1 MSKNEEN
8 IPGLRK
14 VHFEPST
21 LEDIDRSVYNFVND
35 LKLQVQT
42 NKGAKQVP
50 VLWATS
56 ERSFLSKNEKELRD
70 GQGALIFPIISI
82 KRSSFTKSLRSSGV
96 YQGNI
101 PEVNDEKGGALSIIR
116 KIYQDKTKNFANADA
131 KRIYGQE
138 NYRYDN
144 QKVVF
149 QTISI
154 PMPVNVDLMYE
165 ITIRTDYQQQMNE
178 LLLPFATRPGTINY
192 VKLTSGEHKYDGFI
206 QDQYSSQDNLNNFSS
221 EERKFEVKIN
231 LKVVGYL
238 VGQARN
244 REKNYFT
251 IRENFVEVKLP
262 KETVI
267 IDPEEL
273 AKYGL

>member
-1 MSKNEEN
+1 MYEKGEN

-21 LEDIDRSVYNFVND
+21 LEDIDRAVYNFVND
-35 LKLQVQT
+35 LSLTVDT
-42 NKGAKQVP
+42 NRGSKEVP

-56 ERSFLSKNEKELRD
+56 ERSFLSKNNKEIRD

-82 KRSSFTKSLRSSGV
+82 KRTSFTKSLKSSGV

-101 PEVNDEKGGALSIIR
+101 PEVNDERGGALSIIR
-116 KIYQDKTKNFANADA
+116 KIYQDKTKNFANATA
-131 KRIYGQE
+131 NRRFNQE
-138 NYRYDN
+138 NYKYKN
-144 QKVVF
+144 EKIVY

-165 ITIRTDYQQQMNE
+165 ITIRTDYQQQMNH
-178 LLLPFATRPGTINY
+178 LVLPFATRPGTINY
-192 VKLTSGEHKYDGFI
+192 VKLVSGEHKYEGFI
-206 QDQYSSQDNLNNFSS
+206 QDQYSSQDNLVNFSGD
-221 EERKFEVKIN
+221 ERKFETKIN

-238 VGQARN
+238 VGQAHN
-244 REKNYFT
+244 REKNFFT

-267 IDPEEL
+267 TDPKEL

>member
-14 VHFEPST
+14 VHFEPSA

-131 KRIYGQE
+131 KRIHGQE

-192 VKLTSGEHKYDGFI
+192 VKLTSGEHKYEGFI

-238 VGQARN
+238 VGQAHN

>member
-21 LEDIDRSVYNFVND
+21 LEDIERSVYNFVKD
-35 LKLQVQT
+35 LNLQVQT
-42 NKGAKQVP
+42 NKGARKVP

-56 ERSFLSKNEKELRD
+56 ERSFLSKNQKELRD
-70 GQGALIFPIISI
+70 DQGALIFPIISI

-116 KIYQDKTKNFANADA
+116 KIYQDKTKNFANANA
-131 KRIYGQE
+131 KRLYGQE

-165 ITIRTDYQQQMNE
+165 ITIRTDYQQQMND
-178 LLLPFATRPGTINY
+178 LVLPFATRPGTINY
-192 VKLTSGEHKYDGFI
+192 VKLTSGEHRYEGFI

-221 EERKFEVKIN
+221 EERKFEIKIN

-238 VGQARN
+238 VGQEHN

-267 IDPEEL
+267 TDPEEL

>member
-8 IPGLRK
+8 IPGLKK

-21 LEDIDRSVYNFVND
+21 LEDIDRSVYNFVKD
-35 LKLQVQT
+35 LNLVVNT
-42 NKGAKQVP
+42 NKGSRQVP
-50 VLWATS
+50 ILWASS
-56 ERSFLSKNEKELRD
+56 ERSFLSKNKKEIRD
-70 GQGALIFPIISI
+70 SQGALIFPIISV

-116 KIYQDKTKNFANADA
+116 KIYQDKTRNFANADA
-131 KRIYGQE
+131 KRLYGQE

-178 LLLPFATRPGTINY
+178 LILPFATRPGTINY
-192 VKLTSGEHKYDGFI
+192 VKLVSGEHKYEGFI
-206 QDQYSSQDNLNNFSS
+206 QDQYQSQDNLSNFSG
-221 EERKFEVKIN
+221 EERKFETKIN
-231 LKVVGYL
+231 LKVVGYI
-238 VGQARN
+238 VGQAHN

-267 IDPEEL
+267 TDPEEL

>member
-21 LEDIDRSVYNFVND
+21 LEDIDRAVYNFVKD
-35 LKLQVQT
+35 LNLSVNT
-42 NKGAKQVP
+42 NKGTKLVP

-56 ERSFLSKNEKELRD
+56 ERAFLSKNDKSIRD

-101 PEVNDEKGGALSIIR
+101 PEVEDEKGGALSIIR
-116 KIYQDKTKNFANADA
+116 KIYQDKTKNFANADS
-131 KRIYGQE
+131 KRLYGQE
-138 NYRYDN
+138 NHRHTN
-144 QKVVF
+144 EKVVF

-165 ITIRTDYQQQMNE
+165 ITIRTDYQQHIND
-178 LLLPFATRPGTINY
+178 LVLPFATRPGTINY
-192 VKLTSGEHKYDGFI
+192 VKLVSGEHKYEGFI
-206 QDQYSSQDNLNNFSS
+206 QDQYQSQDNLGNFSAD
-221 EERKFEVKIN
+221 ERKFETKISM
-231 LKVVGYL
+231 KVVGYL
-238 VGQARN
+238 VGQAHN

-267 IDPEEL
+267 IDPKEL
-273 AKYGL
+273 EKYGL

>member
-1 MSKNEEN
+1 MSKNTEN

-14 VHFEPST
+14 IHFEPST
-21 LEDIDRSVYNFVND
+21 LEDIDRSVYNFVKD
-35 LKLQVQT
+35 LSLTVDT
-42 NKGAKQVP
+42 NKGSKEVP

-56 ERSFLSKNEKELRD
+56 ERSFLSKNSKELRD
-70 GQGALIFPIISI
+70 SQGALIFPIISI
-82 KRSSFTKSLRSSGV
+82 KRSSFTKSLKSSGV

-131 KRIYGQE
+131 KRLYGQE

-165 ITIRTDYQQQMNE
+165 ITIRTDYQQQMNQ
-178 LLLPFATRPGTINY
+178 LVLPFATRPGTINY
-192 VKLTSGEHKYDGFI
+192 VKLTSGEHKYEGFI

-221 EERKFEVKIN
+221 DERKFEVKIN

-238 VGQARN
+238 VGQAHN
-244 REKNYFT
+244 REKNFFT

-267 IDPEEL
+267 TDPKEL

>member
-1 MSKNEEN
+1 MSKNQEN

-14 VHFEPST
+14 IHFEPST
-21 LEDIDRSVYNFVND
+21 LEDIDRSVYNFVKD
-35 LKLQVQT
+35 LELTVET
-42 NKGAKQVP
+42 NKGNKTVP

-56 ERSFLSKNEKELRD
+56 ERSFLSKNRKEIRD
-70 GQGALIFPIISI
+70 GQGALVFPIISI
-82 KRSSFTKSLRSSGV
+82 KRSSFTKSLKSSGV

-116 KIYQDKTKNFANADA
+116 KIYQDKTKNFANAES
-131 KRIYGQE
+131 KRLHGQE

-165 ITIRTDYQQQMNE
+165 ITIRTDYQQQMNN
-178 LLLPFATRPGTINY
+178 LILPFATRPGTINY
-192 VKLTSGEHKYDGFI
+192 VKLTSGEHKYEGFI
-206 QDQYSSQDNLNNFSS
+206 QDQYASQDNLSNYTS
-221 EERKFEVKIN
+221 EERKFETKIT
-231 LKVVGYL
+231 LKVIGYL
-238 VGQARN
+238 VGQSHN

-267 IDPEEL
+267 TDPEEL

>member
-192 VKLTSGEHKYDGFI
+192 VKLTSGEHKYEGFI

>member
-21 LEDIDRSVYNFVND
+21 LEDIDRSVYNFVKD
-35 LKLQVQT
+35 LKLQVYT

-70 GQGALIFPIISI
+70 SQGALIFPIISI

-131 KRIYGQE
+131 KRLYGQE

-144 QKVVF
+144 KKVVF

-165 ITIRTDYQQQMNE
+165 ITIRTDYQQQMND
-178 LLLPFATRPGTINY
+178 LVLPFATRPGTINY
-192 VKLTSGEHKYDGFI
+192 VKLTSGEHKYEGFI
-206 QDQYSSQDNLNNFSS
+206 QDQYSSQDNLSNFSS
-221 EERKFEVKIN
+221 EERKFEMKIN

-238 VGQARN
+238 VGQEHN

-267 IDPEEL
+267 TDPEEL

>member
-21 LEDIDRSVYNFVND
+21 LEDIDRSVYNFVKD
-35 LKLQVQT
+35 LNLQVQT
-42 NKGAKQVP
+42 NKGARKVP

-56 ERSFLSKNEKELRD
+56 ERSFLSKNQKELRD
-70 GQGALIFPIISI
+70 DQGALIFPIISI

-116 KIYQDKTKNFANADA
+116 KIYQDKTKNFANANA
-131 KRIYGQE
+131 KRLYGQE

-165 ITIRTDYQQQMNE
+165 ITIRTDYQQQMND
-178 LLLPFATRPGTINY
+178 LVLPFATRPGTINY
-192 VKLTSGEHKYDGFI
+192 VKLTSGEHRYEGFI

-221 EERKFEVKIN
+221 EERKFEIKIN

-238 VGQARN
+238 VGQEHN

-267 IDPEEL
+267 TDPEEL

>member
-1 MSKNEEN
+1 MSKNTEN

-14 VHFEPST
+14 IYFEPST
-21 LEDIDRSVYNFVND
+21 LEDIDRSVYNFVKD
-35 LKLQVQT
+35 LSLTVNT
-42 NKGAKQVP
+42 NKGSKQVP

-56 ERSFLSKNEKELRD
+56 ERSFLSKNNKEIRD
-70 GQGALIFPIISI
+70 TQGALVFPIISI
-82 KRSSFTKSLRSSGV
+82 KRSSFTKSLKSSGV

-101 PEVNDEKGGALSIIR
+101 PEANDEKGGALSIIR
-116 KIYQDKTKNFANADA
+116 KMYQDKTKDFANADA
-131 KRIYGQE
+131 KRLYGQE
-138 NYRYDN
+138 NYKYDN

-165 ITIRTDYQQQMNE
+165 ITIRTDYQQQMNN
-178 LLLPFATRPGTINY
+178 LILPFATRPGTINY
-192 VKLTSGEHKYDGFI
+192 VKLTSGEHKYEGFI
-206 QDQYSSQDNLNNFSS
+206 QDQYSSQDNLTNFTS
-221 EERKFEVKIN
+221 EERKFETKIT
-231 LKVVGYL
+231 LKVVGYI
-238 VGQARN
+238 VGQAHN
-244 REKNYFT
+244 REKNFFT

-267 IDPEEL
+267 TDPKEL

>member
-1 MSKNEEN
+1 MSKNTEN
-8 IPGLRK
+8 VPGLRK
-14 VHFEPST
+14 VHFEAST
-21 LEDIDRSVYNFVND
+21 LEDIDRSVYNFVNGLD
-35 LKLQVQT
+35 LIVNT
-42 NKGAKQVP
+42 NKGSRQVP

-56 ERSFLSKNEKELRD
+56 ERSFLSKNKKELRD
-70 GQGALIFPIISI
+70 GQGALIFPIVSI
-82 KRSSFTKSLRSSGV
+82 KRSSFTKSLKSSGV

-116 KIYQDKTKNFANADA
+116 KIYQDKTKIFAAADA
-131 KRIYGQE
+131 KRLYGQE
-138 NYRYDN
+138 NYKYDN

-165 ITIRTDYQQQMNE
+165 ITIRTDYQQQMNQ
-178 LLLPFATRPGTINY
+178 LVLPFATRPGTINY
-192 VKLTSGEHKYDGFI
+192 VKLTSGEHKYEGFI
-206 QDQYSSQDNLNNFSS
+206 QDQYSSQDNLSNFTS

-238 VGQARN
+238 VGQAHN

-267 IDPEEL
+267 TDPKEL

>member
-14 VHFEPST
+14 VHFEPSA

-192 VKLTSGEHKYDGFI
+192 VKLTSGEHKYEGFI

>member
-14 VHFEPST
+14 IHFEPST
-21 LEDIDRSVYNFVND
+21 LEDIDRSVYNFVKD
-35 LKLQVQT
+35 LNLSVNT
-42 NKGAKQVP
+42 NKGNKLVP

-56 ERSFLSKNEKELRD
+56 ERSFLSKNNKEIRD
-70 GQGALIFPIISI
+70 GQGALVFPIISI
-82 KRSSFTKSLRSSGV
+82 KRNSFTKSLRSSGV

-101 PEVNDEKGGALSIIR
+101 PEVDDEKGGALSIIR
-116 KIYQDKTKNFANADA
+116 KIYQDKTKNFANADS
-131 KRIYGQE
+131 KRLYGQE
-138 NYRYDN
+138 NYRFDN
-144 QKVVF
+144 QKVIF

-165 ITIRTDYQQQMNE
+165 ITIRTDYQQQMNH
-178 LLLPFATRPGTINY
+178 LVLPFATRPGTINY
-192 VKLTSGEHKYDGFI
+192 VKLESGEHKYEGFI
-206 QDQYSSQDNLNNFSS
+206 QDQYQSQDNLSNFSG
-221 EERKFEVKIN
+221 EERKFEIKIN

-238 VGQARN
+238 VGQAHN
-244 REKNYFT
+244 REKNFFT

-267 IDPEEL
+267 TDPEEL
-273 AKYGL
+273 SKYGL

>member
-1 MSKNEEN
+1 MSKNKEK

-14 VHFEPST
+14 VYFEPST
-21 LEDIDRSVYNFVND
+21 LEDIDRSVYDFVKN
-35 LKLQVQT
+35 LNLQVRT

-56 ERSFLSKNEKELRD
+56 ERSFLSKNEKEIRD
-70 GQGALIFPIISI
+70 SQGALIFPIISI
-82 KRSSFTKSLRSSGV
+82 KRSSFTKSLKSSGV

-131 KRIYGQE
+131 KRLYGQG

-144 QKVVF
+144 EKVVF

-165 ITIRTDYQQQMNE
+165 ITIRTDYQQQMND
-178 LLLPFATRPGTINY
+178 LVLPFATRPGTINY
-192 VKLTSGEHKYDGFI
+192 VKLFTGEHKYEGFI
-206 QDQYSSQDNLNNFSS
+206 QDQYSSQDNLSNFSS
-221 EERKFEVKIN
+221 EERKFETKIT

-238 VGQARN
+238 VGEAHN

-267 IDPEEL
+267 TDPEEL

>member
-14 VHFEPST
+14 IHFEPST
-21 LEDIDRSVYNFVND
+21 LEDIDRSVYNFVKD
-35 LKLQVQT
+35 LNLSVNT
-42 NKGAKQVP
+42 NKGNKLVP

-56 ERSFLSKNEKELRD
+56 ERSFLSKNNKEIRD
-70 GQGALIFPIISI
+70 GQGALVFPIISI
-82 KRSSFTKSLRSSGV
+82 KRNSFTKSLRSSGV

-101 PEVNDEKGGALSIIR
+101 PEVDDEKGGALSIIR
-116 KIYQDKTKNFANADA
+116 KIYQDKTKNFANADS
-131 KRIYGQE
+131 KRLYGQE
-138 NYRYDN
+138 NYRFDN
-144 QKVVF
+144 QKVIF

-165 ITIRTDYQQQMNE
+165 ITIRTDYQQQMNH
-178 LLLPFATRPGTINY
+178 LVLPFATRPGTINY
-192 VKLTSGEHKYDGFI
+192 VKLESGEHKYEGFI
-206 QDQYSSQDNLNNFSS
+206 QDQYQSQDNLSNFSG
-221 EERKFEVKIN
+221 EERKFEIKIN

-238 VGQARN
+238 VGQAHN
-244 REKNYFT
+244 REKNFFT

-267 IDPEEL
+267 TDPEEL
-273 AKYGL
+273 SNYGL

>member
-1 MSKNEEN
+1 MSKNTEN

-14 VHFEPST
+14 IHFEPST
-21 LEDIDRSVYNFVND
+21 LEDIDRSVYNFVKD
-35 LKLQVQT
+35 LSLTVDT
-42 NKGAKQVP
+42 NKGSKEVP

-56 ERSFLSKNEKELRD
+56 ERSFLSKNSKELRD

-82 KRSSFTKSLRSSGV
+82 KRSSFTKSLKSSGV

-131 KRIYGQE
+131 KRLYGQE

-165 ITIRTDYQQQMNE
+165 ITIRS
-178 LLLPFATRPGTINY
+178 I
-192 VKLTSGEHKYDGFI
+192 V
-206 QDQYSSQDNLNNFSS
+206 
-221 EERKFEVKIN
+221 
-231 LKVVGYL
+231 
-238 VGQARN
+238 
-244 REKNYFT
+244 
-251 IRENFVEVKLP
+251 
-262 KETVI
+262 
-267 IDPEEL
+267 
-273 AKYGL
+273 